1 MPILKSSIKKMRQ
14 DKKREARN
22 DEVRTKVKGL
32 VKNMRR
38 TPSVKAYQ
46 EVSSALDKAVK
57 TNLIH
62 LNHAS
67 RLKSRLSK
75 LIAKTTPTKTAK
87 SKASSSAAA

>member
-1 MPILKSSIKKMRQ
+1 MRQ

-38 TPSVKAYQ
+38 TPSTKAYQ
-46 EVSSALDKAVK
+46 EVSRALDKAVK

-87 SKASSSAAA
+87 PKASSSATA